1 MPEPEIDWLGV
12 EVWLGEGDCV
22 RLGDPD
28 CDCDCVWEGVAL
40 AEGVSLCVWLGVA
53 VTLELLEGL
62 GERLMLGDPVLLAVS
77 VRLEVCDCEA
87 ETLRVW
93 L

>member
-62 GERLMLGDPVLLAVS
+62 GELLMLGVTVLLPVPL
-77 VRLEVCDCEA
+77 RLGEIVCDADC
-87 ETLRVW
+87 V
-93 L
+93 